1 MMAEKI
7 DIAALGGVEPGKP
20 KKVRPKEPRREIAC
34 QDARERIKNF
44 SEVALGY
51 KPEDAVYEAM
61 RCLECP
67 RPRCV
72 VACPVHI
79 DIPAFVGLIAR
90 GKFSEAAKDIRKY
103 NTLPAV
109 CGRVCPQENLC
120 EAACIINDTN
130 PGNPIAVGRLE
141 RFAADWL
148 LAEENGS
155 GEEVSAHAT
164 SPYKVAVV
172 GSGPSGLT
180 CAAELA
186 KMGHQVHLFEALHKP
201 GGVMM
206 YGIPEFRLPKEMVQK
221 EINYV
226 RSLGVKIESN
236 CIIGKTIPI
245 DEVMADY
252 DAIYVA
258 SGAGYPNMM
267 RIPGENLG
275 GIYSANE
282 FLTRVN
288 LMRAFDFP
296 KSATP
301 VRKPKN
307 GVVVGAGF
315 TAFDVVRIMLRLG
328 AETAGIVYRRTR
340 KEMPGRGEEIEH
352 SEEEGA
358 YIKELTNPVRFIGDE
373 KGFVKAIEVQ
383 KMELGEPDSSGR
395 RKPVPVPDSNYIIEA
410 DTVVIAIGQTPNVLI
425 PSSLPNLST
434 RWGSVINVNR
444 ESYMSTV
451 PKVFAGGDAIT
462 GAATVILAIRAAK
475 EAARAMDG
483 YLKDPKRKW
492 FPPEIS
498 EKK

>member
-1 MMAEKI
+1 MTEKI
-7 DIAALGGVEPGKP
+7 DIVALGGVAPGSP

-34 QDARERIKNF
+34 QDAKARVMNF

-90 GKFSEAAKDIRKY
+90 GEFSQAARDIRKY

-120 EAACIINDTN
+120 EAACILNDSN
-130 PGNPIAVGRLE
+130 PGNPVAVGRLE
-141 RFAADWL
+141 RFSADWL
-148 LAEENGS
+148 LSEENGS
-155 GEEVSAHAT
+155 GEAVSVQAT
-164 SPYKVAVV
+164 SPFKVAVI

-186 KMGHQVHLFEALHKP
+186 KMGHTVHLFEALHKA

-206 YGIPEFRLPKEMVQK
+206 YGIPEFRLPKAMVQK

-226 RSLGVKIESN
+226 KSLGVVVETN
-236 CIIGKTIPI
+236 CIVGKTINI
-245 DEVMADY
+245 NDIMNDY
-252 DAIYVA
+252 DAVFVG

-267 RIPGENLG
+267 HIPGENLG

-288 LMRAFDFP
+288 LMRAYDFP

-301 VRKPKN
+301 VKKPKN

-328 AETAGIVYRRTR
+328 AERAGIVYRRTR

-373 KGFVKAIEVQ
+373 SGFVKAIEVQ

-395 RKPVPVPDSNYIIEA
+395 RKPVPVPDSNYIIES
-410 DTVVIAIGQTPNVLI
+410 DLVVIAIGQTPNVLI
-425 PSSLPNLST
+425 PSSLPYLST

-444 ESYMSTV
+444 ESYMTTV
-451 PKVFAGGDAIT
+451 PKMFAGGDAIT

-475 EAARAMDG
+475 EASRAMDA
-483 YLKDPKRKW
+483 YLRDPMRKW
-492 FPPEIS
+492 FPPEVT
-498 EKK
+498 EKR